1 MRPGVHA
8 RRERQKWRQWMKSS
22 GRSSTDGPWW
32 ILKCGTRD
40 VLRRGGTGR
49 GRLQEWTIIE
59 PWPAFS
65 AAPVMHPHPRPPSLP
80 CRRGMK
86 SYRRPS
92 SRPPQTSV
100 HPCPCPRL
108 HLRPR
113 PRPRLRQSH
122 RGTNCGSN
130 LRLHPPP
137 PMLQRFRT
145 ALTRMTQMT
154 CSCRVLHAVLMVAVF
169 QPRLTSHQTL

>member
-1 MRPGVHA
+1 
-8 RRERQKWRQWMKSS
+8 MKGS

-32 ILKCGTRD
+32 ILKCGTR
-40 VLRRGGTGR
+40 RSTEGGNRGGASVHGGVEPGGGR
-49 GRLQEWTIIE
+49 MDFFHA
-59 PWPAFS
+59 PAPAPAVAAVPPGHEGVS
-65 AAPVMHPHPRPPSLP
+65 AALLQAAMDFRAPMPVPAPAPAPAP
-80 CRRGMK
+80 AW
-86 SYRRPS
+86 
-92 SRPPQTSV
+92 
-100 HPCPCPRL
+100 

-113 PRPRLRQSH
+113 RQSH